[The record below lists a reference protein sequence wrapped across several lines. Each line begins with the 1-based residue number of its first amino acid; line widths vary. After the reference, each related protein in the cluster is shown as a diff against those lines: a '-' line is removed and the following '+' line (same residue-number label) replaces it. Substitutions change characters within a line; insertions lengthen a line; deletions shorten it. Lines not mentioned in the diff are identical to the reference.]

1 MKALPCLAAALLFLT
16 ASGCVLADKNTLLNP
31 YIRNVRRLPMP
42 PARKKVEDLVQRHIA
57 AGDATEVAVY
67 FHSLSTGYWFGLNEQ
82 QKFIPASLLKVYLL
96 IRVLIEEED
105 YPGTLHTMI
114 KLRAEEKQA
123 TPVVTPHRR
132 LPPGGSYTVETLLEQ
147 MILYSDNDAAFTLH
161 SRFGDAKLEKI
172 YRDFG
177 FSAQRDEN
185 DSLTLKQYLMV
196 FLTLYN
202 GTYLGTEMSQKAL
215 EYLAR
220 VDFRDGLAAGL
231 PDGVLLAN
239 KFGERGV
246 ETSYGRTQQLHDCGI
261 IYYKDYPYILGVMTR
276 GQDLNKLAGIIKEIS
291 ALVYAEVDFRTKE
304 SKR

>member
-1 MKALPCLAAALLFLT
+1 MKASLCVAASLLFLF
-16 ASGCVLADKNTLLNP
+16 ASGCVSSKNSLINP
-31 YIRNVRRLPMP
+31 SIRNVRRLPMP
-42 PARKKVEDLVQRHIA
+42 PARKKVEDLVQKHIA
-57 AGDATEVAVY
+57 AGNATEVAVY
-67 FHSLSTGYWFGLNEQ
+67 FHSLSTGYWFGINEQ

-105 YPGTLHTMI
+105 YPGTLKTLI
-114 KLRAEEKQA
+114 KLRSEEKQA
-123 TPVVTPHRR
+123 VPIVTPYKR
-132 LPPGGSYTVETLLEQ
+132 LSPGGSYSVETLLEQ

-161 SRFGDAKLEKI
+161 TRFGDAKMEKI

-177 FSAQRDEN
+177 FSTQRDED

-202 GTYLGTEMSQKAL
+202 GTYLGTDMSQKAL
-215 EYLAR
+215 QYLVK
-220 VDFRDGLAAGL
+220 VDFQEGLAAGL
-231 PDGVLLAN
+231 PEDLQLAN

-261 IYYKDYPYILGVMTR
+261 VYYKDYPYILGVMTR
-276 GQDLNKLAGIIKEIS
+276 GQDIKKLAGIIKEVS
-291 ALVYAEVDFRTKE
+291 ALVYAEVDYRTRE

>member
-1 MKALPCLAAALLFLT
+1 MKASLCLAASLLMLS
-16 ASGCVLADKNTLLNP
+16 AAGCVNSGKNTLLNP
-31 YIRNVRRLPMP
+31 SIRNVRRLPMP
-42 PARKKVEDLVQRHIA
+42 PARKKVEDLVQKHIA
-57 AGDATEVAVY
+57 NGDATEVAVY
-67 FHSLSTGYWFGLNEQ
+67 FHSLSTGYWFGINEQ

-105 YPGTLHTMI
+105 YPGTLKTLI
-114 KLRAEEKQA
+114 KLRADEKQA
-123 TPVVTPHRR
+123 VPIVTPHKR
-132 LPPGGSYTVETLLEQ
+132 LAPNGNYTVETLLEQ

-161 SRFGDAKLEKI
+161 TRFGDAKLEKI

-177 FSAQRDEN
+177 FSAQRDED

-202 GTYLGTEMSQKAL
+202 GTYLGTDMSQKAL
-215 EYLAR
+215 QYLVK
-220 VDFRDGLAAGL
+220 VDFHGGLAAGI
-231 PDGVLLAN
+231 PEDVLLAN

-246 ETSYGRTQQLHDCGI
+246 ETSYGHTQQLHDCGI

-276 GQDLNKLAGIIKEIS
+276 GQDINKLAGIIKEVS
-291 ALVYAEVDFRTKE
+291 ALVYAEVDYRTRE